1 MDRRIKTKVITTI
14 VCMVLSLIALYAFCF
29 VLEVTMAWRI
39 FLILLAVSWI
49 ASGITNLYTYF
60 KR

>member
-29 VLEVTMAWRI
+29 VLEVTMEWRI